1 MTITQLKYVLAV
13 AEYKNF
19 TLAADKCF
27 VTQPTL
33 SMQIQKIEEELNI
46 QIFDRTKK
54 PIQLTDIGQKIVTQ
68 AKSIVN
74 EADRIQDIVEQQ
86 KGFIGGEFRLGI
98 IPTIMPT
105 LLPMFLKNF
114 IKKYPKVKLIIEE
127 LNTAEIITKLNNG
140 HLDAAIAATPL
151 QEEKIKEIVLYY
163 EPFMAYIPEG
173 HHHFQ
178 KKEIEVA
185 DLNLD
190 EILLLQDGHCF
201 RDGILNLCRNNTINE
216 INHFQIESG
225 SFETLIKLANE
236 GLGTTLLPYLHTL
249 DLNES
254 DKNKLRHFKEPK
266 PAREV
271 SIIYPKS
278 ELKIH
283 IIDALRNTISGIIKG
298 AIAFQNVEIIS
309 PLNKK

>member
-13 AEYKNF
+13 AEHKNF
-19 TLAADKCF
+19 TLAAEKCF

-33 SMQIQKIEEELNI
+33 SMQIQKIEEELSI
-46 QIFDRTKK
+46 LIFDRTKK
-54 PIQLTDIGQKIVTQ
+54 PIQLTDIGQKIVNQ
-68 AKSIVN
+68 AKNIVN

-105 LLPMFLKNF
+105 LLPMFLNNF

-127 LNTAEIITKLNNG
+127 LNTNDIITKLNNG

-151 QEEKIKEIVLYY
+151 MEEKIKEIVLYF
-163 EPFMAYIPEG
+163 EPFVAYIPES
-173 HHHFQ
+173 HKDFQ
-178 KKEIEVA
+178 KEEIEIE
-185 DLNLD
+185 DLNLN

-201 RDGILNLCRNNTINE
+201 RDGILNLCKNNPRNE
-216 INHFQIESG
+216 FNHFQIESG
-225 SFETLIKLANE
+225 SFETLIKLADE

-249 DLNES
+249 DLKEA
-254 DKNKLRHFKEPK
+254 DKLKLRHFKEPK

-271 SIIYPKS
+271 SLIFPKS
-278 ELKIH
+278 ELKIQ
-283 IIDALRNTISGIIKG
+283 IIDALRSTIAGVIKG
-298 AIAFQNVEIIS
+298 AIVFQNVKVIS
-309 PLNKK
+309 PLQKN

>member
-13 AEYKNF
+13 AEHKNF

-33 SMQIQKIEEELNI
+33 SMQIQKIEDELSI

-54 PIQLTDIGQKIVTQ
+54 PIQLTDIGQKIVNQ
-68 AKSIVN
+68 AKNIVN

-86 KGFIGGEFRLGI
+86 KGFVGGEFRLGI

-105 LLPMFLKNF
+105 LLPMFLSNF

-127 LNTAEIITKLNNG
+127 LNTDEIITKLNNG

-151 QEEKIKEIVLYY
+151 LEEKIKEIVLYF
-163 EPFMAYIPEG
+163 EPFVAYIPES
-173 HHHFQ
+173 HQHYQ
-178 KKEIEVA
+178 KQEIEVA

-201 RDGILNLCRNNTINE
+201 RDGILNLCKNNIRNE

-225 SFETLIKLANE
+225 SFETLIKLADE

-249 DLNES
+249 DLKES
-254 DKNKLRHFKEPK
+254 DKKKLRHFKEPK

-271 SIIYPKS
+271 SLIFPKS

-283 IIDALRNTISGIIKG
+283 IIDALRSTIAGVIKG
-298 AIAFQNVEIIS
+298 AIIFQNVEIIS
-309 PLNKK
+309 PIQKK